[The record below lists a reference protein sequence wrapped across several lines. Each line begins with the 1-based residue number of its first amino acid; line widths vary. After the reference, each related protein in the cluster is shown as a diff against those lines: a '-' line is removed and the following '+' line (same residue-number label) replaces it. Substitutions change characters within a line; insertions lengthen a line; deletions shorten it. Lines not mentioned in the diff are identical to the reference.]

1 MFIFDSEEMF
11 QFNKLKI
18 KNIKTNCIKQINE
31 IKS

>member
-11 QFNKLKI
+11 QFNKLK
-18 KNIKTNCIKQINE
+18 KKHKQKLHKQINE